1 MQQQAVPLGV
11 DISKATFDVAMSI
24 NEKVR
29 QAQFKNAPDGYEKLL
44 GWLATWKVDRVHAC
58 MESTGGHERALA
70 EFLHA
75 RQHIVSIVNP
85 ARIKGYAQSQMARA
99 KTDRYDARLIERFCA
114 QQHPEPWSPPPPE
127 LERLQALMRRLDDLK
142 RMRQQESSR
151 LTSARH
157 ADERASIERVVT
169 FLDEQIHEL
178 EREID
183 EHIDQTPSL
192 KRDFELLKSIKGVGT
207 ITARVMLLMGLRR
220 FGSAR
225 QAVAFVG
232 LAPRPHES
240 GTSVRS
246 RAWLCKTGSSPLRT
260 ALFFPA
266 LAAGRHD
273 PAFHA
278 FRQRLE
284 QRGKGKMVIAAAMMR
299 KLVSVAFGVLKSGKE
314 YDPALAAAK
323 AM

>member
-11 DISKATFDVAMSI
+11 DISKATFDVAI
-24 NEKVR
+24 CVNEKVR
-29 QAQFKNAPDGYEKLL
+29 QAHFKNAPDGYEKLL
-44 GWLATWKVDRVHAC
+44 GWLAKWKVDRVHAC

-70 EFLHA
+70 EFLHQ
-75 RQHIVSIVNP
+75 RSHVVSIVNP
-85 ARIKGYAQSQMARA
+85 ARIKGFAQSQMARA
-99 KTDRYDARLIERFCA
+99 KTDRYDARLIERFCR
-114 QQHPEPWSPPPPE
+114 QQQPEPWSPPPPE

-142 RMRQQESSR
+142 GMRQQEGSR
-151 LTSARH
+151 WTSARQ

-169 FLDEQIHEL
+169 FLDEQIREL

-192 KRDFELLKSIKGVGT
+192 RRDFELLKSIKGVGT
-207 ITARVMLLMGLRR
+207 ITARVMLVMALRR

-240 GTSVRS
+240 GTSVRT
-246 RAWLCKTGSSPLRT
+246 RAWLCKTGSSRLRT
-260 ALFFPA
+260 ALYFPA

-273 PAFHA
+273 PAFQA
-278 FRQRLE
+278 FRERLE
-284 QRGKGKMVIAAAMMR
+284 ARGKPGMVVVAALMR
-299 KLVSVAFGVLKSGKE
+299 KLVTVAFGVLKSE
-314 YDPALAAAK
+314 TAYNPELAAAR
-323 AM
+323 AR